1 MSPWAL
7 PPAYQGTVGM
17 LVFLSVGPR
26 EEKSAASLVGA
37 ETNSRTCPEAG
48 KAKAALGASV
58 WASSTEA
65 ERGATMTSR
74 EGLVRRGTRTAIRVR
89 QDPDG

>member
-7 PPAYQGTVGM
+7 PPAYRGMVGR
-17 LVFLSVGPR
+17 LVFFLVGAQ
-26 EEKSAASLVGA
+26 EEKSAASLGRA
-37 ETNSRTCPEAG
+37 ETSSKSFPKAE
-48 KAKAALGASV
+48 KAKAVLGASV

-74 EGLVRRGTRTAIRVR
+74 EGLVRMGTRTAIGVR
-89 QDPDG
+89 WDWDG